1 MFNLYFLKWNSYYNR
16 TYKPLLSVN
25 EAEIVGVIENCSNWN
40 PNDGVDAEQ
49 VTAYNTFVKIP
60 DYMAVVEDGKIT
72 SRWYVIECVRTRNG
86 QFKVSLH
93 RDLIADYYESI
104 KDSPMFVE
112 KGFLSASS
120 PFIFNKENM
129 TFNQIKKNE
138 YLLDEGINC
147 AWIVGYLARPKPD
160 KDGKLPDPI
169 TGSVSFGTPSYDY
182 EIISGGSITSWEFY
196 KYSNLPDT
204 AVPLYQGH
212 AEDSYGICTH
222 EENGVSSQQWLYLV
236 DSEGDMRINYN
247 FPNSS
252 KIRTLKG
259 GAERRLKKS
268 FNSTYKAQL
277 TSQISS
283 ELGLK
288 TLSYVNSLR
297 EFDGKIIKSNEG
309 TTKYWRVT
317 VGSVLTSVAHI
328 VTAGAMYNTFNE
340 WVSPEIETGYADDD
354 SYRLFTHVNQFIV
367 NLEDIT
373 PIVGQATFTIGN
385 VRTHL
390 VDAPYDM
397 FAIPCPVN
405 KSTSVTVTKGSEVY
419 TYTQDFSMSLAMS
432 IIYEGQTN
440 VYDIQLLP
448 YNPVNGLTRQSSGN
462 LYCGAGMT
470 ELDFNYVKQG
480 DTNVAVIFNCRQSK
494 FSKVISTTNRLPD
507 SVVFDESNPI
517 EKKVK
522 NECSFLRV
530 SSPNGSNSF
539 DFSPMMNKG
548 VTSFTI
554 DCTYKPYTP
563 YMRVAPTFSGL
574 YGKNYGDTRGLIVQ
588 GDFSLP
594 VLTSEWKQY
603 EINNK
608 NYSNVFERENA
619 HLQVQH
625 EKQMLQ
631 QKIGVAAGALG
642 AGVQAAGSISSG
654 LGAGAGAI
662 GGLALGGLSAAAGI
676 VDINISKELYN
687 ENMSYRRDMFGMN
700 LENIQARPQGLAR
713 TSAFT
718 NNNKVFP
725 FVELYDC
732 TDEEKEALRNKIKY
746 NGMTVGVI
754 GTLYNYIYNAQVS
767 DETTHYVKGQLIMT
781 DIDDDYHSYQALN
794 NELDMGIRFP
804 VGG

>member
-1 MFNLYFLKWNSYYNR
+1 MFNLYFLKWNNYYNR
-16 TYKPLLSVN
+16 TYKPLNSVD
-25 EAEIVGVIENCSNWN
+25 EAEVVGIIENCSNWN

-49 VTAYNTFVKIP
+49 YTAYSTFVKIP
-60 DYMAVVEDGKIT
+60 DYMVVLENGEIT
-72 SRWYVIECVRTRNG
+72 SKWYVIECVRTRSG

-93 RDLIADYYESI
+93 RDLIADYYDRI
-104 KDSPMFVE
+104 KDSPMFIE

-120 PFIFNKENM
+120 PLIFNKENM
-129 TFNQIKKNE
+129 TFNQIKKGE
-138 YLLDEGINC
+138 YLLDGGLNC
-147 AWIVGYLARPKPD
+147 AWIVGYIARPQ
-160 KDGKLPDPI
+160 DGQEQNI
-169 TGSVSFGTPSYDY
+169 SGSVSFGTPSYDY
-182 EIISGGSITSWEFY
+182 EIISNGSITSWEFY
-196 KYSNLPDT
+196 KYSNLADT

-212 AEDSYGICTH
+212 TEDSYGICLH
-222 EENGVSSQQWLYLV
+222 EGDGIDGTNYLYTF
-236 DSEGDMRINYN
+236 DSEGDMKITLK

-252 KIRTLKG
+252 TIRLFKTGYGK
-259 GAERRLKKS
+259 RLKQS

-277 TSQISS
+277 SSQVSS

-297 EFDGKIIKSNEG
+297 DFDGKIIKSNEG

-317 VGSVLTSVAHI
+317 VGSTLTRVAHN
-328 VTAGAMYNTFNE
+328 VTAGAMFNTMNE
-340 WVSPEIETGYADDD
+340 WVTPEIQTGYANED
-354 SYRLFTHVNQFIV
+354 SFRLFSYVNQFQV
-367 NLEDIT
+367 YLQDIT
-373 PIVGQATFTIGN
+373 PIIGQATYTIGN

-405 KSTSVTVTKGSEVY
+405 KSASVTVTKGSEVY

-432 IIYEGQTN
+432 IIYQGQTN

-448 YNPVNGLTRQSSGN
+448 YNPVNGLNRKSDGN
-462 LYCGAGMT
+462 LSCGAGMT

-522 NECSFLRV
+522 NECSFLRIC
-530 SSPNGSNSF
+530 SPNGSNSF

-574 YGKNYGDTRGLIVQ
+574 YGKDYGDTRGLIVQ

-603 EINNK
+603 EISNK
-608 NYSNVFERENA
+608 NYSNVFERETQN
-619 HLQVQH
+619 LEIQH
-625 EKQMLQ
+625 KYQMIDQGIGALTSALGVGFQ
-631 QKIGVAAGALG
+631 TGGMASAGFGGAKGAVIGGFTGVA
-642 AGVQAAGSISSG
+642 S
-654 LGAGAGAI
+654 LGAGAGD
-662 GGLALGGLSAAAGI
+662 L
-676 VDINISKELYN
+676 VISQQLYN
-687 ENMSYRRDMFGMN
+687 ENMRYRKDMYDYN
-700 LENIQARPQGLAR
+700 LGNIQARPQGLAR

-754 GTLYNYIYNAQVS
+754 GTLYNYIYDAQVS
-767 DETTHYVKGQLIMT
+767 DETTHYVKGQLIIT
-781 DIDDDYHSYQALN
+781 DIDDDYHSYQAIN
-794 NELDMGIRFP
+794 NELNMGIRFP

>member
-1 MFNLYFLKWNSYYNR
+1 MFNLYFLKWNNYYNR
-16 TYKPLLSVN
+16 TYKPLNSVD
-25 EAEIVGVIENCSNWN
+25 EAEVVGVIENCSNWN

-49 VTAYNTFVKIP
+49 YTAYSTFVKIP
-60 DYMAVVEDGKIT
+60 DYMVVLENGEIT
-72 SRWYVIECVRTRNG
+72 SKWYVIECVRTRSG

-93 RDLIADYYESI
+93 RDLIADYYERI
-104 KDSPMFVE
+104 KDSPMFIE

-120 PFIFNKENM
+120 PLIFNKENM
-129 TFNQIKKNE
+129 TFNQIKKGE
-138 YLLDEGINC
+138 YLLDGGLNC
-147 AWIVGYLARPKPD
+147 AWIVGYLARPKT
-160 KDGKLPDPI
+160 GEEQPI

-182 EIISGGSITSWEFY
+182 EIISGGSITSWEYY
-196 KYSNLPDT
+196 KYSNLADT

-222 EENGVSSQQWLYLV
+222 EDLGINSQSYLYTI
-236 DSEGDMRINYN
+236 DSEGNLDVNLK
-247 FPNSS
+247 FPNTST
-252 KIRTLKG
+252 ILELKG
-259 GAERRLKKS
+259 GSGSRLGKS

-277 TSQISS
+277 TSQVSS

-288 TLSYVNSLR
+288 TLAYVNSLR
-297 EFDGKIIKSNEG
+297 DFDGKIIKSNEG
-309 TTKYWRVT
+309 TTKYWRVSVSST
-317 VGSVLTSVAHI
+317 VSQVAHK
-328 VTAGAMYNTFNE
+328 VTAGAMYNTLNE
-340 WVSPEIETGYADDD
+340 WVSPEISRGYANED
-354 SYRLFTHVNQFIV
+354 SYRLFTYVNVFTV
-367 NLEDIT
+367 NIEDIT
-373 PIVGQATFTIGN
+373 PIVGQATFTIGT

-405 KSTSVTVTKGSEVY
+405 KSASVTVTKGSEVY

-432 IIYEGQTN
+432 IIYQGQTN

-448 YNPVNGLTRQSSGN
+448 YNPVTGLTRKSDGN
-462 LYCGAGMT
+462 LFCGAGMT

-480 DTNVAVIFNCRQSK
+480 DKNVAVIFNCRQSK
-494 FSKVISTTNRLPD
+494 FSKTISTTNRLPD

-522 NECSFLRV
+522 NECSFLRIC
-530 SSPNGSNSF
+530 SPSGSNSF
-539 DFSPMMNKG
+539 DFSPMMNRG
-548 VTSFTI
+548 VTSFII

-563 YMRVAPTFSGL
+563 YIRVCPSFSGL

-603 EINNK
+603 EISNK
-608 NYSNVFERENA
+608 NYSNVFERETKS
-619 HLQVQH
+619 LEVQH
-625 EKQMLQ
+625 EKQMTQ
-631 QKIGVAAGALG
+631 QAISAVAGALG
-642 AGVQAAGSISSG
+642 VGAQVGGSVSSGFGVGASVASGAIAGVAS
-654 LGAGAGAI
+654 LGAGAI
-662 GGLALGGLSAAAGI
+662 DLA
-676 VDINISKELYN
+676 ISKKLYE
-687 ENMSYRRDMFGMN
+687 ENMDYRLDMYNYN
-700 LENIQARPQGLAR
+700 LGNIKARPSGLAR

-754 GTLYNYIYNAQVS
+754 GTLSSYIYNAQVS
-767 DETTHYVKGQLIMT
+767 DEKTHYVKGQLIMT

>member
-16 TYKPLLSVN
+16 TYKPLLSVD

-72 SRWYVIECVRTRNG
+72 SRWYVIECARTRNG

-120 PFIFNKENM
+120 PLIFNKENM
-129 TFNQIKKNE
+129 TFNQIKKGE

-147 AWIVGYLARPKPD
+147 AWIVGYIARPRD
-160 KDGKLPDPI
+160 NQDQNI
-169 TGSVSFGTPSYDY
+169 SGSVAFGNPKYDY
-182 EIISGGSITSWEFY
+182 EIVSNGSITSWEYY
-196 KYSNLPDT
+196 KYSNL
-204 AVPLYQGH
+204 ASNRVPLYQGH
-212 AEDSYGICTH
+212 AEDRFGICTSIPAAQSRITYFDL
-222 EENGVSSQQWLYLV
+222 NGDTKV
-236 DSEGDMRINYN
+236 DYNYYN
-247 FPNSS
+247 TSTIQSVKTN
-252 KIRTLKG
+252 ILKS
-259 GAERRLKKS
+259 S
-268 FNSTYKAQL
+268 FNETYKSKL
-277 TSQISS
+277 VSQISS

-288 TLSYVNSLR
+288 TLPYVNSLR
-297 EFDGKIIKSNEG
+297 DFDGKIIKSNEG
-309 TTKYWRVT
+309 TTKYWRV
-317 VGSVLTSVAHI
+317 SVRSEVTEIPHR
-328 VTAGAMYNTFNE
+328 VTAGAMYNTYVDWVTPAIDTGTPNE
-340 WVSPEIETGYADDD
+340 ESF
-354 SYRLFTHVNQFIV
+354 RLFTYVNNFTV

-373 PIVGQATFTIGN
+373 PLVGQASFTISKI
-385 VRTHL
+385 RTHL

-405 KSTSVTVTKGSEVY
+405 RSTSVTVTKGSEVY

-432 IIYEGQTN
+432 IIYDGQTN

-448 YNPVNGLTRQSSGN
+448 YNPVTGLIRKPDGN
-462 LYCGAGMT
+462 LSCGSSMS
-470 ELDFNYVKQG
+470 ELDFTYVKSG
-480 DTNVAVIFNCRQSK
+480 DANVAVIFNCRQSK
-494 FSKVISTTNRLPD
+494 FSKTISAITKLPA
-507 SVVFDESNPI
+507 SVVFPESDPI
-517 EKKVK
+517 ELKVN
-522 NECSFLRV
+522 NECSFLRIC
-530 SSPNGSNSF
+530 SPSGSNSF

-548 VTSFTI
+548 VDSFII

-563 YMRVAPTFSGL
+563 YIRVCPTFSGL
-574 YGKNYGDTRGLIVQ
+574 YGKDYGDTRGLIVQ

-594 VLTSEWKQY
+594 VLTSEWQQY

-608 NYSNVFERENA
+608 NYSNVFERETQS
-619 HLQVQH
+619 LGIQH
-625 EKQMLQ
+625 KYQMIQ
-631 QKIGVAAGALG
+631 QGWSMAAGVVG
-642 AGVQAAGSISSG
+642 AGLQAGGSASAGFGAAG
-654 LGAGAGAI
+654 GAAVGAVA
-662 GGLALGGLSAAAGI
+662 GGLSLAAGI
-676 VDINISKELYN
+676 ADINISKKLYD
-687 ENMSYRRDMFGMN
+687 ENMKYRRDMFGMS

-794 NELDMGIRFP
+794 NELEMGIRFP
-804 VGG
+804 AGG